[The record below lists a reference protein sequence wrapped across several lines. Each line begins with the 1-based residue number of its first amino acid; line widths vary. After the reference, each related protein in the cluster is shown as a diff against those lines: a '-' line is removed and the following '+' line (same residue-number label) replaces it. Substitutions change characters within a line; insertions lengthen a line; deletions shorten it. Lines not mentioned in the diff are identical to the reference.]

1 MFSTRTKKRPAPEV
15 FVGYDKR
22 QFRDLITETLTDLEP
37 EIPYNG
43 AAVELLMLTA
53 AQESKLGTY
62 LQQLK
67 GPALG
72 VFQVE
77 PATHDDL
84 VQTFLKSR
92 PTLVQK
98 IKDIAGVDHFD
109 SRLLKFNLVYATIFA
124 RLVYFR
130 KPSPLPGSD
139 IEALATYW
147 KKHYNTYLGAGT
159 KEEAIENYRRYAA

>member
-1 MFSTRTKKRPAPEV
+1 M
-15 FVGYDKR
+15 GYDKR
-22 QFRDLITETLTDLEP
+22 QFRSLITETLSALEP
-37 EIPYNG
+37 EIPHSE

-62 LQQLK
+62 IQQIK

-72 VFQVE
+72 VFQIE

-84 VQTFLKSR
+84 VQTFLKTR
-92 PTLVQK
+92 PTLIQK
-98 IKDIAGVDHFD
+98 VKDIAGVDHFN
-109 SRLLKFNLVYATIFA
+109 SRLLKFNLAYSIIIA
-124 RLVYFR
+124 RLVYYR
-130 KPSPLPGSD
+130 KPSPLPAYD
-139 IEALATYW
+139 IDALAAYW